1 MSRADFLN
9 ELEKL
14 LSDIP
19 EDERKDALSYYYDY
33 LDGEDDAETE
43 KRMAELGTPAELAQK
58 IKLAAGDTHVV
69 DGEFT
74 ETGYSDSADDER
86 NVPDKYTQIA
96 KSAKTVDD
104 EKGEKKYNIFG
115 VTVARSMLILI
126 IILLL
131 LIVPIF
137 TKAGKKAFKAVT
149 RIPRIITHVNGL
161 DGLDELDDIASDIAD
176 KVTDSVAASS
186 GDKAAEAGNAST
198 NGKKTVIGE
207 ANEIKD
213 IEIDAGAVALYI
225 KKGSGSEISYECD
238 DEVKFDGAIDS
249 DTLKIRAERKNKH
262 ALDKEKKAILYLPND
277 MKVSDLKIEAGAV
290 HIVSDVDLVC
300 KELVINVG
308 AGDIHMADMTC
319 EKADLDVGA
328 GELIFS
334 KLVAEDA
341 DIDVDM
347 GDFQMS
353 GDITDKLDLDVA
365 MGNATLKISSK
376 ETDHNYDYEVGM
388 GNLDIGSRKISG
400 MGNSDE
406 MDNKASSD
414 YDISVGMGNVTIKF

>member
-1 MSRADFLN
+1 MSRTDFLN

-33 LDGEDDAETE
+33 LDGEDEDETK
-43 KRMAELGTPAELAQK
+43 KRMSELGTPAELAQK
-58 IKLAAGDTHVV
+58 IKLAAGEAHIV

-86 NVPDKYTQIA
+86 NVPDKYTQMA
-96 KSAKTVDD
+96 KSDRTVND

-115 VTVARSMLILI
+115 VTVARSVLILI
-126 IILLL
+126 IILLI

-149 RIPRIITHVNGL
+149 RIPRMITHVN
-161 DGLDELDDIASDIAD
+161 GLDELDDIASDIAD
-176 KVTDSVAASS
+176 KVTDNVAAAS
-186 GDKAAEAGNAST
+186 GDKAADASDAST

-207 ANEIKD
+207 ANEVKD

-225 KKGSGSEISYECD
+225 KKGSGSDISYECD
-238 DEVKFDGAIDS
+238 DEVKFDGKIDS

-290 HIVSDVDLVC
+290 HIVSEVDLIC
-300 KELVINVG
+300 DELVINVG

-334 KLVAEDA
+334 KFIAKDA

-388 GNLDIGSRKISG
+388 GNLDIGSTKISSL
-400 MGNSDE
+400 GNSNE
-406 MDNKASSD
+406 LDNDASSN